1 MNKTKER
8 LTHTMSKV
16 QVQARGGGDAAC
28 SETPAAAAATHERFS
43 CSPLAAT
50 APSRSLPR
58 CLGANAVA
66 ATDVN
71 PGIGSESGER
81 MALTAI

>member
-1 MNKTKER
+1 
-8 LTHTMSKV
+8 MSKV
-16 QVQARGGGDAAC
+16 LVQARGGGDAAC

-50 APSRSLPR
+50 APSPSLPR
-58 CLGANAVA
+58 CLGANAAAA

-81 MALTAI
+81 GALTAI